1 MPIGDVYVPSWQQGA
16 PASFDFAV
24 ASPVRQDA
32 VLQASLRP
40 GAAAT
45 AYEQFKR
52 TYLNT
57 ALDCQRQGIS
67 FIPLVAEPSGGWGPS
82 AQCVFKAIARAIS
95 TLSGR
100 SSGVELREHRQ
111 AFCVL
116 LRQANARA
124 IFSRTPDFRSLEL
137 DPLVSARQVL
147 DAMQ

>member
-1 MPIGDVYVPSWQQGA
+1 MPSWQQGA

-24 ASPVRQDA
+24 TSPGRQDV
-32 VLQASLRP
+32 VLQASLQP

-45 AYEQFKR
+45 TYEQSKS

-95 TLSGR
+95 TLTGR
-100 SSGVELREHRQ
+100 SSGDELCEHWQ

-124 IFSRTPDFRSLEL
+124 IFSRTPCFRSLEL
-137 DPLVSARQVL
+137 DPLVSARQAL